1 MIALGD
7 ACFILL
13 INKLINQK
21 LHIELLGQD
30 VRDAKKGTPD
40 SQCPPPW
47 QFMSWMQIKKKK
59 SAP

>member
-21 LHIELLGQD
+21 LHIELLGQA
-30 VRDAKKGTPD
+30 VTDAKKGIQD
-40 SQCPPPW
+40 SQCPTTLE
-47 QFMSWMQIKKKK
+47 FMSWMQI
-59 SAP
+59 

>member
-1 MIALGD
+1 MIALRD
-7 ACFILL
+7 VCFTLL

-40 SQCPPPW
+40 SQCSPSLEL
-47 QFMSWMQIKKKK
+47 MSLMQIKKIH
-59 SAP
+59 AP